1 MNGCFRCNRQVQIQ
15 LPLPLPLPL
24 TAPLVAVATDCLDL
38 FRSPD
43 DHKSLCYGPKTKTCD
58 DFLTLL
64 QLLRMRNTFK
74 VAVVVV
80 EVKSEPV

>member
-1 MNGCFRCNRQVQIQ
+1 MMKVIVVFKHLLDRFRFNFHA
-15 LPLPLPLPL
+15 LPLPL
-24 TAPLVAVATDCLDL
+24 TAPLVAVATDCL
-38 FRSPD
+38 

-74 VAVVVV
+74 VAVV
-80 EVKSEPV
+80 EVKSEPVY